1 MEINS
6 QLILAIFASL
16 VAAYIIY
23 TVNKKTGKRSMATL
37 AALVLGLGIG
47 IIFKGNIPFLKA
59 VGKGYM
65 SLIKMIVI
73 PLVMTSIITSLVRF
87 KNIETLKSIGFKAV
101 AFLLGTTGIAA
112 AIGIV
117 IGKLFNVGEGVVFTG
132 AADFTAKEIPALTD
146 VFLGFIPENVIASI
160 ANGKII
166 PVVVFSIFVAI
177 ALVVEDNK
185 NPEKIKAFK
194 DFILATYEITMNITR
209 TVLKFI
215 PYGVFGLIATA
226 ASNNGLDTIL
236 SLATVVAAVYV
247 ACILQILFIHTPLV
261 SVVARKNPVQFFKD
275 VFPAMLLAFT
285 SQSSYGTL
293 PVTIDSLINRAKV
306 RDEVATFTASLGSTM
321 GMNACGGLYPAI
333 VAIFVAKVFNID
345 LSMYHYILIIAT
357 TIVGSIGIAGV
368 PGAATMS
375 TTVVLT
381 VAGLPLE
388 GMAMVMAVDSII
400 DMART
405 STNVTGTM
413 VTAVVVDE
421 LDKRKEARK
430 KAAIA

>member
-132 AADFTAKEIPALTD
+132 AADFTAKKIPALTD

>member
-1 MEINS
+1 
-6 QLILAIFASL
+6 
-16 VAAYIIY
+16 
-23 TVNKKTGKRSMATL
+23 
-37 AALVLGLGIG
+37 
-47 IIFKGNIPFLKA
+47 
-59 VGKGYM
+59 
-65 SLIKMIVI
+65 
-73 PLVMTSIITSLVRF
+73 
-87 KNIETLKSIGFKAV
+87 
-101 AFLLGTTGIAA
+101 
-112 AIGIV
+112 
-117 IGKLFNVGEGVVFTG
+117 
-132 AADFTAKEIPALTD
+132 
-146 VFLGFIPENVIASI
+146 
-160 ANGKII
+160 
-166 PVVVFSIFVAI
+166 
-177 ALVVEDNK
+177 
-185 NPEKIKAFK
+185 
-194 DFILATYEITMNITR
+194 MNITR

-368 PGAATMS
+368 PEAATMS
-375 TTVVLT
+375 ATVVLT

-388 GMAMVMAVDSII
+388 GMAMVMAI
-400 DMART
+400 RF
-405 STNVTGTM
+405 NN
-413 VTAVVVDE
+413 
-421 LDKRKEARK
+421 
-430 KAAIA
+430 